1 MSYDQIMRRVIIFSI
16 LIALLLPPMWA
27 VAVERAPR
35 ITDREI
41 VERLTRLEEGQ
52 KALDKRFDS
61 VNKRLD
67 DVNKR
72 FDDVNKRID
81 DLRAEMNGR
90 IDGLRAEMNGRI
102 DGLRAEMNGRFDT
115 LERMFG
121 FFIAISMVIL
131 GFVLRMQWQMQRR
144 QTSMEATL
152 DAHRDELVFLKNLIE
167 KLLPPKGVL

>member
-1 MSYDQIMRRVIIFSI
+1 MQKVIIFAGLMAI
-16 LIALLLPPMWA
+16 LLVPMVA
-27 VAVERAPR
+27 AAVEVAPR

-52 KALDKRFDS
+52 KALNKRFDDLHTEM
-61 VNKRLD
+61 NG
-67 DVNKR
+67 R

-90 IDGLRAEMNGRI
+90 FQAMDK
-102 DGLRAEMNGRFDT
+102 RFDI
-115 LERMFG
+115 LQWMLG
-121 FFIAISMVIL
+121 LFITISLVIL

-144 QTSMEATL
+144 QTDLEATFT
-152 DAHRDELVFLKNLIE
+152 AHKNELVFLKNLIE